1 MPLLPQTIDDNNFM
15 VWWVARSQDSN
26 QGFHAIL
33 TFSFRLLSLDV
44 SSVLKLSMWWGSW
57 LLVALETHCYSFV
70 ISGEKVFLSSQV
82 QQRDPSQDSKLL
94 KLDPIFLLEPISV
107 ARIIKFSDASS
118 GVTWL
123 LHGGKTGVCSNRTC
137 PFLFTEGKVIPN
149 ISLC

>member
-1 MPLLPQTIDDNNFM
+1 M
-15 VWWVARSQDSN
+15 
-26 QGFHAIL
+26 
-33 TFSFRLLSLDV
+33 
-44 SSVLKLSMWWGSW
+44 
-57 LLVALETHCYSFV
+57 LVALETHFYSFV

-94 KLDPIFLLEPISV
+94 KLDPIFLLELISE

-137 PFLFTEGKVIPN
+137 PFLLTEGKVIPN
-149 ISLC
+149 VSLC